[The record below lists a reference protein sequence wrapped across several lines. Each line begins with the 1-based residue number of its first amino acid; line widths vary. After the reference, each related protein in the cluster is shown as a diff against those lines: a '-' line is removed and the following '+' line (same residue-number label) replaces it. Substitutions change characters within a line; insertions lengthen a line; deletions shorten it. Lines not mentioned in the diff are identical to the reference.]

1 MTTITPAFQDAVH
14 DSQHCFRQLLKAL
27 SEPGKH
33 VTLDKSHGFG
43 EMQAAATQV
52 LLSLADNATPVWLS
66 PTLLQDKAVLDNV
79 RFHSGAPIV
88 TEQIAADFAV
98 IAKGDLLPLGSE
110 WLGFNQ
116 GNEEYPDQAATV
128 IVELD
133 SLTSGQRISLSGP
146 GIETRCD
153 AFIGNVPSEFLTFLT
168 SRQEL
173 TDFPLG
179 IDLILVHQQDVLCL
193 PRTTH
198 VEVSSCM

>member
-14 DSQHCFRQLLKAL
+14 DSLYCFRLLLKAM
-27 SEPGKH
+27 SEPGKR

-43 EMQAAATQV
+43 DMQAATAQI
-52 LLSLADNATPVWLS
+52 LLSLADNATSVWLS
-66 PTLLQDKAVLDNV
+66 PALQSDEAVLDNV
-79 RFHSGAPIV
+79 RFHSGAPV
-88 TEQIAADFAV
+88 VAAQNEADFAV
-98 IAKGDLLPLGSE
+98 IAERDLISCSSQ
-110 WLGFNQ
+110 WLAFNQ
-116 GNEEYPDQAATV
+116 GNEEYPDQATTV

-153 AFIGNVPSEFLTFLT
+153 AYIGDVPSEFLTFLM

-193 PRTTH
+193 PRTTN